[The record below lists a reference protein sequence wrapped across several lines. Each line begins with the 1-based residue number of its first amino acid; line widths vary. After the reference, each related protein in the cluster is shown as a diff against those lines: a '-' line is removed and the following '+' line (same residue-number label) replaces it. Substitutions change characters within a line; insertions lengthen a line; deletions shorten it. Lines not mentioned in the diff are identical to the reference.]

1 MHSSTRLT
9 LLALLATLGLAAPAI
24 EVESF
29 GHSKSCPILF
39 DGRVSLLAK
48 GSDFDKD
55 TSVYNPKYDLGASM
69 YYFIASS
76 SSCKSN
82 LHLQTRP
89 GLMS

>member
-9 LLALLATLGLAAPAI
+9 LLALLATLGLAAPAV

-69 YYFIASS
+69 YHYIALST
-76 SSCKSN
+76 SCKSDIY
-82 LHLQTRP
+82 LQTRP
-89 GLMS
+89 GLRS